1 MNQLVLKILIFVFFI
16 SCGNSK
22 EEATESQ
29 ITEPEIKT
37 EIDEQE
43 EIAKSIYEK
52 IDTLK
57 VKRNDTFGKI
67 IKRQGLDY
75 SWVPKITSVAK
86 EVFDIRRINVGR
98 KFLFFWKN
106 DTTLS
111 KIVYEINKISYLEI
125 QTKEDSLTADLL
137 SKSIE
142 VRHKTLSGTIDFSL
156 YNTIIDAGGNP
167 LVVNKLVEIFGWVI
181 DFFSIQ
187 KGDKFKVIIE
197 ERYVDGKFVDFGKV
211 LAAEITNWGESYK
224 AFYFEETDK
233 VYGYFDENGNSLR
246 RLLLKSPLNFTRI
259 SSKFQRGRM
268 HPVLKRRK
276 DHLGT
281 DYAAPTGTPIWSTG
295 DGKVVEKG
303 YTRGNGNYIKIR
315 HNSIYTTGYLHMSK
329 FARGMK
335 KGKRVK
341 QKEIIGY
348 VGATGL
354 ATGPHLC
361 YRFYKHGRQVDPYKE
376 KIPSTE
382 PIPNDFKEKFLVE
395 VQKWEKELSNIL
407 LF

>member
-1 MNQLVLKILIFVFFI
+1 MNRLALKTLIFIFFF
-16 SCGNSK
+16 SCGSK
-22 EEATESQ
+22 DESQ
-29 ITEPEIKT
+29 IEKTVEAEI
-37 EIDEQE
+37 QE
-43 EIAKSIYEK
+43 EIETKIEIEKSLYEK

-67 IKRQGLDY
+67 ITRQGLDY
-75 SWVPKITSVAK
+75 SWVPKITTVAK

-98 KFLFFWKN
+98 KFLFFWEN
-106 DTTLS
+106 DSTLS
-111 KIVYEINKISYLEI
+111 KIVYEINKISFLEI
-125 QTKEDSLTADLL
+125 QTKNDSVIANLI
-137 SKSIE
+137 SKNIE
-142 VRHKTLSGTIDFSL
+142 VRQKILLGEIDYSL

-167 LVVNKLVEIFGWVI
+167 LVANKLVDIFGWVI
-181 DFFSIQ
+181 DFFTIQ

-224 AFYFEETDK
+224 AFYFEEDDG
-233 VYGYFDENGNSLR
+233 VYGYFDEEGNSLR
-246 RLLLKSPLNFTRI
+246 RLLLKSPLNFSRI
-259 SSKFQRGRM
+259 SSKYQKGRM

-281 DYAAPTGTPIWSTG
+281 DYAAATGTPIWSTG
-295 DGKVVEKG
+295 DGKVIEKG
-303 YTRGNGNYIKIR
+303 YTRGNGNYVKIR
-315 HNSIYTTGYLHMSK
+315 HNNIYTTGYLHMSK

-335 KGKRVK
+335 KGKKVK

-348 VGATGL
+348 VGSTGL

-361 YRFYKHGRQVDPYKE
+361 YRFYKHGRQIDPFKE
-376 KIPSTE
+376 KVPSTE
-382 PIPNDFKEKFLVE
+382 PIPQKYKENYLKS
-395 VQKWEKELSNIL
+395 VQKWEKELEKIL